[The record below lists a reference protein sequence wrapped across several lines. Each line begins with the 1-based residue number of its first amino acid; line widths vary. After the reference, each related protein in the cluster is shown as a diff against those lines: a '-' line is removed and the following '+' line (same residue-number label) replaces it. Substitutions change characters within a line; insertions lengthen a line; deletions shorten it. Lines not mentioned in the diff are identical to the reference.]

1 MPVFTILIYRLY
13 YSRSYSTA
21 TYLSLIPII
30 LGVGLVTYGDYYFTM
45 LGFSLTL
52 LGVVLAAV
60 KTVVTNRLMTGS
72 LKLPP
77 LEFLL
82 RMTPLA
88 AIQSLLYAYFTGEG
102 ARFMT
107 YIDEGQL
114 TRGRILG
121 LCVNAFIAFLLNIS
135 SFQTNKLAGALT
147 MTVCGNVKQVLT
159 VLLGIVLFNVKVG
172 GMNGLGMLIALGG
185 AAYYSKVELNK
196 KQNATADSAKSQ
208 TKP

>member
-1 MPVFTILIYRLY
+1 M
-13 YSRSYSTA
+13 A
-21 TYLSLIPII
+21 TYVSLIPII
-30 LGVGLVTYGDYYFTM
+30 FGVGLVTYGDYYFTM

-52 LGVVLAAV
+52 LGVVLASI

-88 AIQSLLYAYFTGEG
+88 AVQSLLYAYFTGEG
-102 ARFMT
+102 TRFMA

-114 TRGRILG
+114 TRARLLG
-121 LCVNAFIAFLLNIS
+121 LFVNAFIAFLLNIS

-159 VLLGIVLFNVKVG
+159 VLLGIMLFNVKVG
-172 GMNGLGMLIALGG
+172 SMNGLGMIIALGG

-196 KQNATADSAKSQ
+196 KQNAAAEAGKSQAKS
-208 TKP
+208 